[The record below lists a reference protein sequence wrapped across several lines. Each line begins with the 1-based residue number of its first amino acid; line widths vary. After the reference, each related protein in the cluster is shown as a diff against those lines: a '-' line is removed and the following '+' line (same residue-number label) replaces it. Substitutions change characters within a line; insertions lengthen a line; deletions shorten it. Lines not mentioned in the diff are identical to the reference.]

1 MQDED
6 EDKPTVVIDFE
17 AMKEELKNEENLT
30 CADILFSVTDSNAEA
45 FSDEGNGNKS
55 YDFNIYL
62 FDFNTDYF
70 QKNYT
75 LLNISEGLGI
85 LTTLPE
91 LNQTLTNDPA
101 SLVVF
106 YYNGHPKAVN
116 QLCAQIRA
124 KFSQARTLIVAE
136 KLSPQ
141 KAQAHAKT
149 KYRAD
154 TYLSTPLTS
163 SAFDSAIKKIDWN

>member
-30 CADILFSVTDSNAEA
+30 SADILFNVTE
-45 FSDEGNGNKS
+45 SDTEPATKDDVETKS

-70 QKNYT
+70 QHNYHH
-75 LLNISEGLGI
+75 LNITEGLGI
-85 LTTLPE
+85 LKTLPE
-91 LNQTLTNDPA
+91 LNQTLTEDPA
-101 SLVVF
+101 SLVLF

-124 KFSQARTLIVAE
+124 KFKQSRTIIVAE

-154 TYLSTPLTS
+154 SYLSTPLTS
-163 SAFDSAIKKIDWN
+163 ASFEDALSQINWN